1 MKRSKAIGRILG
13 RRLGELLILLFA
25 ITTLLFFLLRLS
37 GDPAAVL
44 AGEQA
49 TPEQVAEIRALYGL
63 DAPLPVQYLRHL
75 RNVLFLD
82 FGQSLHAGRPALDMV
97 AERLGSTLM
106 LSLFALVLTAALAIP
121 IGAWLGARPDV
132 GSRRFGNGAIFILQ
146 GLPGYIVGLLLI
158 ELLAVQ
164 FPLLPSIGN
173 RGALSWVLPT
183 LTLASFLVPKLARV
197 VAANVT
203 EAMREDFIRTAR
215 ANGATTAEAVL
226 RHALPNA
233 LLGATALISTQFA
246 FLLSGAV
253 ITEWIFSWP
262 GFGQLLIQSLQR
274 LDFPVVQAAVFVTA
288 GLVFAVNAGTD
299 VLFRLIDPRL
309 RSQRA

>member
-1 MKRSKAIGRILG
+1 MRLTRSSML
-13 RRLGELLILLFA
+13 EV
-25 ITTLLFFLLRLS
+25 LR
-37 GDPAAVL
+37 
-44 AGEQA
+44 Q
-49 TPEQVAEIRALYGL
+49 
-63 DAPLPVQYLRHL
+63 
-75 RNVLFLD
+75 
-82 FGQSLHAGRPALDMV
+82 
-97 AERLGSTLM
+97 
-106 LSLFALVLTAALAIP
+106 
-121 IGAWLGARPDV
+121 
-132 GSRRFGNGAIFILQ
+132 
-146 GLPGYIVGLLLI
+146 
-158 ELLAVQ
+158 
-164 FPLLPSIGN
+164 
-173 RGALSWVLPT
+173 
-183 LTLASFLVPKLARV
+183 
-197 VAANVT
+197 
-203 EAMREDFIRTAR
+203 DFIRTAR